1 MILAALAMHYMNHHP
16 KYSTVAYCISQLLD
30 AVDGH
35 AARYLGQAS
44 KFGAVLDM
52 VTDRY
57 VGFPLP
63 TVLSD
68 LSVRMTVAVIGQLR
82 AACSAISPR
91 RIHSMRSS
99 SSSLSR

>member
-16 KYSTVAYCISQLLD
+16 KYSTIAYCISQLLD

-57 VGFPLP
+57 LP
-63 TVLSD
+63 TSLFRILILTIRVQQGNHKLPAMLSI
-68 LSVRMTVAVIGQLR
+68 VG
-82 AACSAISPR
+82 ISTTCPHLPIPYRPR
-91 RIHSMRSS
+91 
-99 SSSLSR
+99 L

>member
-1 MILAALAMHYMNHHP
+1 MHYMNHHP

-52 VTDRY
+52 VTDRW
-57 VGFPLP
+57 VRLLASHPSVPSFHRGF
-63 TVLSD
+63 
-68 LSVRMTVAVIGQLR
+68 
-82 AACSAISPR
+82 
-91 RIHSMRSS
+91 
-99 SSSLSR
+99 

>member
-1 MILAALAMHYMNHHP
+1 MLLAALAMHYMNHHP
-16 KYSTVAYCISQLLD
+16 KYSTIAYCVSQLLD

-57 VGFPLP
+57 VRTP
-63 TVLSD
+63 
-68 LSVRMTVAVIGQLR
+68 SVPSFGHR
-82 AACSAISPR
+82 
-91 RIHSMRSS
+91 H
-99 SSSLSR
+99 

>member
-1 MILAALAMHYMNHHP
+1 MHYMNHHP

-63 TVLSD
+63 TLPSHPSATGSD
-68 LSVRMTVAVIGQLR
+68 GFDG
-82 AACSAISPR
+82 PND
-91 RIHSMRSS
+91 
-99 SSSLSR
+99 

>member
-1 MILAALAMHYMNHHP
+1 MHYMNHHP
-16 KYSTVAYCISQLLD
+16 KYSTVAYCVSQLLD

-57 VGFPLP
+57 V
-63 TVLSD
+63 
-68 LSVRMTVAVIGQLR
+68 
-82 AACSAISPR
+82 
-91 RIHSMRSS
+91 
-99 SSSLSR
+99 